1 MHNALVGDISELS
14 GAPRIHTL
22 SACSE
27 NDYFR
32 GLGGAKVVMEA
43 FAVKVVVFY
52 PAPPL
57 GRLSTTNMW
66 SVIKSAE

>member
-14 GAPRIHTL
+14 GVPRIHTL

-27 NDYFR
+27 NDHIR
-32 GLGGAKVVMEA
+32 GLGGAEVVMEA

-52 PAPPL
+52 PAPPPE
-57 GRLSTTNMW
+57 RL
-66 SVIKSAE
+66 